1 MKPPHITV
9 IGAGLAG
16 CEAAWRA
23 ANMGVA
29 VTLYEMKPSQFSPAH
44 TNPDMAELV
53 CSNSLRAESTE
64 NASGILKCEMEMLDS
79 IVIAAARETRVP
91 AGSALAVDRQRF
103 SAAITDRLSAHPAVT
118 VVRQEVTALPGDV
131 PAVLATG
138 PLTSEALAGAI
149 ISLTGKENLFFY
161 DAISPIVTAESINM
175 EAAFL
180 GSRYDKGGDD
190 YINLP
195 MSEECYYQFIREVKR
210 ADEVLPRSF
219 EDTKIFEGCLPIE
232 VMVKR
237 GDDTLAFGPM
247 KPVGLTDPKTGARP
261 FAVVQLRHENRE
273 GTLFNMVGFQTRL
286 KRKDQERI
294 FRMIPGLENAQFA
307 RYGSIHRNT
316 FINAP
321 RIIFPTLEIK
331 TKPGFFITG
340 QLVGVEGYVES
351 AAMGIVAGLN
361 AALLAHGEGPLVPPR
376 NSAVGSLVS
385 HITEATGGDFQP
397 MNINFGLFS
406 SPPPGVRKKDRKR
419 YIANRA
425 LEQIRAW
432 SEKIDRIRKERG
444 ARPT

>member
-1 MKPPHITV
+1 MKRPHITV

-29 VTLYEMKPSQFSPAH
+29 VTLYEMKPTKFSPAH
-44 TNPDMAELV
+44 ANPGLAELV

-64 NASGILKCEMEMLDS
+64 NASGILKREMETLDS
-79 IVIAAARETRVP
+79 IIIAAAHQTRVP
-91 AGSALAVDRQRF
+91 AGSALAVDRERF
-103 SAAITDRLSAHPAVT
+103 SSAITERLSAHPAVT
-118 VVRQEVTALPGDV
+118 VVRQEITSLPDDTPTV
-131 PAVLATG
+131 AATG
-138 PLTSEALAGAI
+138 PLTSDALAEAI
-149 ISLTGKENLFFY
+149 IRVTGKDNLFFY

-175 EAAFL
+175 EIAFM

-195 MSEECYYQFIREVKR
+195 LTEECYYRFIREVKR
-210 ADEVLPRSF
+210 ADEVLPHSF

-247 KPVGLTDPKTGARP
+247 KPVGLTDPRTGARP

-286 KRKDQERI
+286 KQKDQERI
-294 FRMIPGLENAQFA
+294 FRMIPGLENARFA

-331 TKPGFFITG
+331 TRPGFFLTG

-361 AALLAHGEGPLVPPR
+361 AGLLALGEGPLVPPR
-376 NSAVGSLVS
+376 NSAIGSLVS
-385 HITEATGGDFQP
+385 YITEARGGDFQP

-406 SPPPGVRKKDRKR
+406 SPPPEVRKKDRKR

-425 LEQIRAW
+425 LEEIRSW
-432 SEKIDRIRKERG
+432 SEKIDGIRKERHAG
-444 ARPT
+444 P